1 MTKAI
6 PQPLLS
12 PQQVDLLV
20 GEKTISDRYPWSTQ
34 DGELIESFLR
44 EVCKEVSRAVD
55 LESRCEWNH
64 YGSGYASFVE
74 AWFYKQNAD
83 FEDDFPEEEDGGA
96 YIGLTV
102 LLSRLS
108 PYFVFLQASKGWNKH
123 SYRGSLPNFL
133 GVDQL
138 TSPHV
143 ARLADIV
150 QPILEGKGL
159 VRAFQSQLRDEID
172 TCVPTILKDAPFI
185 QFDAL
190 FYWED

>member
-1 MTKAI
+1 LK
-6 PQPLLS
+6 
-12 PQQVDLLV
+12 
-20 GEKTISDRYPWSTQ
+20 
-34 DGELIESFLR
+34 
-44 EVCKEVSRAVD
+44 
-55 LESRCEWNH
+55 SRCVWDH
-64 YGSGYASFVE
+64 YGSGYASFIE
-74 AWFYKQNAD
+74 AWFYRQDAD
-83 FEDDFPEEEDGGA
+83 FEDDSQEEEDSEA

-108 PYFVFLQASKGWNKH
+108 PYFVFLQASKAWKKN
-123 SYRGSLPNFL
+123 SYLVGSLPNFV

-150 QPILEGKGL
+150 QPILESKGL